1 MGRLPTMRMAKALIG
16 IFILLIGIYFFVNV
30 KEMTPVASYV
40 VEDGKESFFVQNVS
54 SKLSSKRPSLV
65 KVSKTKQLI
74 KEELKSSDNLLSTR
88 LESNED
94 YQEGFQTDS
103 LSTDPMDPLESEIE
117 GLDTITDEDI
127 DQLEVYFD
135 GVEKNWKKR
144 MSDFMNNDLGLSPE
158 KQEEYDRLR
167 DDYEEEKI
175 SAMEDFHEYMEDKFG
190 EGYIVEPNQEQE
202 YFQNKI
208 KGNYFEKLKGVFG
221 EEGFDRYLEHLGD
234 YNQKISEEQD
244 PDHGVFLIEI

>member
-1 MGRLPTMRMAKALIG
+1 MRMAKAIIG
-16 IFILLIGIYFFVNV
+16 VFILLVGIYFLVNV
-30 KEMTPVASYV
+30 KEMAPVPYI
-40 VEDGKESFFVQNVS
+40 VEDGDKAFFVQNVS
-54 SKLSSKRPSLV
+54 SKLSSKRPNLI
-65 KVSKTKQLI
+65 KPSKTKKLI
-74 KEELKSSDNLLSTR
+74 KAELDSSEGFLSRR
-88 LESNED
+88 LEKRENYEESS
-94 YQEGFQTDS
+94 QLDS
-103 LSTDPMDPLESEIE
+103 PPIEPPDTLEAEIE

-135 GVEKNWKKR
+135 GVERNWKKR
-144 MSDFMNNDLGLSPE
+144 MSDFMMNDLGLSVE
-158 KQEEYDRLR
+158 KQEQYDRLR
-167 DDYEEEKI
+167 DEYEEEKI

-190 EGYIVEPNQEQE
+190 EGYIVEPNHEQE

-234 YNQKISEEQD
+234 YNQKITEEQD

>member
-1 MGRLPTMRMAKALIG
+1 MAKALIG

-30 KEMTPVASYV
+30 KEMTPVASYI
-40 VEDGKESFFVQNVS
+40 VEDGKESFFIQNVS

-74 KEELKSSDNLLSTR
+74 KAELNSSEERLPTRSDI
-88 LESNED
+88 NEEE
-94 YQEGFQTDS
+94 YQEGPRLNSAPADS
-103 LSTDPMDPLESEIE
+103 LDPLESEIE

-144 MSDFMNNDLGLSPE
+144 MSDFMINDLGLSPE

-167 DDYEEEKI
+167 DEYEEEKI
-175 SAMEDFHEYMEDKFG
+175 SAMEDFHEHMEDKFG

>member
-1 MGRLPTMRMAKALIG
+1 MRLAKAIIG
-16 IFILLIGIYFFVNV
+16 IFILLVGIYFLVNV
-30 KEMTPVASYV
+30 KEMTPTPFI
-40 VEDGKESFFVQNVS
+40 VEEREKTFFVQNVS
-54 SKLSSKRPSLV
+54 SKLSSKRPNLV
-65 KVSKTKQLI
+65 KPSRTKQLI
-74 KEELKSSDNLLSTR
+74 KAELNGSEKLLPSKSDVR
-88 LESNED
+88 EDDYLEGSQLNGA
-94 YQEGFQTDS
+94 Q
-103 LSTDPMDPLESEIE
+103 TDPMDPLESEIE

-144 MSDFMNNDLGLSPE
+144 MSDFMINELGLTVE

-167 DDYEEEKI
+167 DEYEEEKI

-190 EGYIVEPNQEQE
+190 EGYVVEPNHEQE

-208 KGNYFEKLKGVFG
+208 KGNYFEKLKSVFG
-221 EEGFDRYLEHLGD
+221 EEGFDRYLEHLGE

>member
-1 MGRLPTMRMAKALIG
+1 MRMAKAIIG
-16 IFILLIGIYFFVNV
+16 VFILLVGIYFLVNV
-30 KEMTPVASYV
+30 KEMTPVPYI
-40 VEDGKESFFVQNVS
+40 VEDVDKAFFVQNVS
-54 SKLSSKRPSLV
+54 SKLSSKRPNLV
-65 KVSKTKQLI
+65 KPLKTKKLI
-74 KEELKSSDNLLSTR
+74 KAELDSSEGLLSR
-88 LESNED
+88 SLEKPENYEESS
-94 YQEGFQTDS
+94 QFDS
-103 LSTDPMDPLESEIE
+103 RPFDPPDPLEAEAE

-135 GVEKNWKKR
+135 GVERNWKKR
-144 MSDFMNNDLGLSPE
+144 MSDFMMNDLGLSVE

-167 DDYEEEKI
+167 DEYEEEKI

-190 EGYIVEPNQEQE
+190 EGYIVEPNHEQE

-234 YNQKISEEQD
+234 YNQKITEEQD